1 MRGETSRKEVT
12 MVRTTVGKIGKQLEE
27 LAESHLPLEASLRM
41 VERKASTVEEL
52 VVIEVMKEV
61 ILEMCVR
68 EHVSAA

>member
-1 MRGETSRKEVT
+1 
-12 MVRTTVGKIGKQLEE
+12 MVRTTVGKIGRQLEE
-27 LAESHLPLEASLRM
+27 MADSHLPLDASLRL

-68 EHVSAA
+68 EQSLAS